1 MIRPPW
7 YRPPTYLEV
16 AADLRDRIMSGEL
29 GPGYALPSEVAMH
42 QQYGISRPT
51 VRRVVGQLRAEGLVV
66 TIQGSGSFVR
76 ERRRPRHIVLPV
88 GASVSARMPTPA
100 EAERFGLTVGQP
112 VLVIRRG
119 DTTAVLPADRVMIH
133 SR

>member
-7 YRPPTYLEV
+7 YRTPTYLEV
-16 AADLRDRIMSGEL
+16 AADIRDRITSGEL
-29 GPGYALPSEVAMH
+29 GPGQVLPSETEMH

-51 VRRVVGQLRAEGLVV
+51 IRRVIGQLRAEGLVV
-66 TIQGSGSFVR
+66 TIQGSGTFVR
-76 ERRRPRHIVLPV
+76 EPRRPRHIVLPV

-100 EAERFGLTVGQP
+100 EMDRFGLTIGQP

-119 DTTAVLPADRVMIH
+119 ETTAVLPADRIMIH